1 MTVVASVA
9 SAAVDKGKGKA
20 ARKRPTSPPPTPA
33 PVAPPQTTRPGEAV
47 DTESSSSSPSHPTR
61 PAGSFLLGFL
71 AWAWIGLPFVK
82 GGPTQVRNV
91 WRAKFLNRGPD
102 GNRLP

>member
-9 SAAVDKGKGKA
+9 SAAVEGKGKA
-20 ARKRPTSPPPTPA
+20 ARKRPTPPPPTPA
-33 PVAPPQTTRPGEAV
+33 PVAPPQATRPGEAV
-47 DTESSSSSPSHPTR
+47 DTESSSSPSHPAR
-61 PAGSFLLGFL
+61 PAGSFVLGFL